1 MFVCCFSPLST
12 SRDGRQ
18 CMQLSPQRPQGWSLR
33 HLSVWLC
40 QPSGHGGKWPHW
52 RGCLFTLSRRRAR
65 GAQAKPQCLASSCDE
80 MEHAGRGSCGFCSR
94 GTDAWLWLRPALEA
108 APGFGKEGWGQ
119 LAGTPCRAAASRC
132 ALTLRRLAGCQP
144 HSPKGSVPT
153 PRCAGVS
160 PQWGLSP
167 ISIPW
172 VMRYPA
178 SQGDA

>member
-1 MFVCCFSPLST
+1 MPPRST
-12 SRDGRQ
+12 G
-18 CMQLSPQRPQGWSLR
+18 
-33 HLSVWLC
+33 V
-40 QPSGHGGKWPHW
+40 
-52 RGCLFTLSRRRAR
+52 
-65 GAQAKPQCLASSCDE
+65 
-80 MEHAGRGSCGFCSR
+80 GSCHMR
-94 GTDAWLWLRPALEA
+94 AEKNR
-108 APGFGKEGWGQ
+108 KEGWGQ